1 MRLNPYLFFNGNC
14 EEAFNVYAKL
24 LAGIELLGRDELQRG
39 ADGLCDLLRRL
50 DIVGGDADRAD
61 EHGGKIEMMM
71 AHKGSPAEAHVAP
84 EWGDKIMHA
93 RLSIGDQVLMASD
106 APPDRSDGAMKGFSV
121 SLKLDS
127 AAEAERIFEA
137 LAQGGTVKMPIQ
149 QTFWAIRFG
158 MLVDRFGT
166 PWMVNCEQPA

>member
-24 LAGIELLGRDELQRG
+24 L
-39 ADGLCDLLRRL
+39 
-50 DIVGGDADRAD
+50 
-61 EHGGKIEMMM
+61 GGKIEMMM

-93 RLSIGDQVLMASD
+93 RLSLGDQVLMASD
-106 APPDRSDGAMKGFSV
+106 APPDRSDGVMKGFSA
-121 SLKLDS
+121 SLNVDS

-149 QTFWAIRFG
+149 SSRPSGQSASACSSTASARHG
-158 MLVDRFGT
+158 
-166 PWMVNCEQPA
+166 

>member
-24 LAGIELLGRDELQRG
+24 L
-39 ADGLCDLLRRL
+39 
-50 DIVGGDADRAD
+50 
-61 EHGGKIEMMM
+61 GGKIEMMM
-71 AHKGSPAEAHVAP
+71 AQKGSPAEAHVGP
-84 EWGDKIMHA
+84 EWSDKIMHA
-93 RLSIGDQVLMASD
+93 RLSLGDQVLMASD
-106 APPDRSDGAMKGFSV
+106 APPDRSDGVMKGFSV
-121 SLKLDS
+121 SLNVDS